1 VRGRL
6 MVSMI
11 PQIRW
16 FDRKFVF
23 NQPVGI
29 FPLVLERLRYTPARA
44 KELVAG
50 CSEDALACRVN
61 NKWSA
66 KEHLGHLADL
76 QPLDDRRLTEFLQN
90 APVLSAADSENR
102 VTESAD
108 HRAAPIAKILNRL
121 RDGREGLVFR
131 LEGLTEDEV
140 VRAALHPRL
149 QQLMSLVDWLYFLA
163 EHDDHHLALA
173 RSAVTTSRPNDRER
187 ENK

>member
-11 PQIRW
+11 PRIRW

-29 FPLVLERLRYTPARA
+29 FPLVLERLRGTPARA

-61 NKWSA
+61 NKWST

-90 APVLSAADSENR
+90 APVR
-102 VTESAD
+102 
-108 HRAAPIAKILNRL
+108 
-121 RDGREGLVFR
+121 GRF
-131 LEGLTEDEV
+131 
-140 VRAALHPRL
+140 
-149 QQLMSLVDWLYFLA
+149 
-163 EHDDHHLALA
+163 
-173 RSAVTTSRPNDRER
+173 
-187 ENK
+187 

>member
-1 VRGRL
+1 
-6 MVSMI
+6 MH
-11 PQIRW
+11 Q
-16 FDRKFVF
+16 
-23 NQPVGI
+23 
-29 FPLVLERLRYTPARA
+29 
-44 KELVAG
+44 
-50 CSEDALACRVN
+50 
-61 NKWSA
+61 
-66 KEHLGHLADL
+66 
-76 QPLDDRRLTEFLQN
+76 
-90 APVLSAADSENR
+90 SAADSENR

-140 VRAALHPRL
+140 VRAAFHPRL

-173 RSAVTTSRPNDRER
+173 RSAITTSRPNDRER